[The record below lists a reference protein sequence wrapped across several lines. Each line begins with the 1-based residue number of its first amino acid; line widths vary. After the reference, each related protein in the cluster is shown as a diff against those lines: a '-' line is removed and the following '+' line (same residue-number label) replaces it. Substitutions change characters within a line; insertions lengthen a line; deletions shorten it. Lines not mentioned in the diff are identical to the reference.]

1 VRAETQAGYDD
12 HMRERGPGAT
22 SGDAASIPALPE
34 RHVGLSASGR
44 RTVLSGAVALPVG
57 RFLRFFVS
65 VLEISAD
72 QARARARA
80 RDCAETGVAADGTED
95 GTRRRAAGAA
105 RQRALLCRVQ
115 VGAAAE

>member
-1 VRAETQAGYDD
+1 MRAETQAGYDD

-65 VLEISAD
+65 VVEISAD
-72 QARARARA
+72 QARARA